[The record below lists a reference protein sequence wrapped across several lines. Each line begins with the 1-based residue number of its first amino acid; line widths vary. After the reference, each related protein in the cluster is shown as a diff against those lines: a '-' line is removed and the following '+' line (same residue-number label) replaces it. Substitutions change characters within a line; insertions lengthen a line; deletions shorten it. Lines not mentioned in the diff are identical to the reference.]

1 MNRRQAIATLAAAP
15 LVAQSRETKIDPE
28 IVRRHDAAVEKA
40 LAAQITDA
48 GHRGFGS
55 LPAEDGLYHAGT
67 AAGLFVNYAAAY
79 LHAESKY
86 HRSRVL
92 PERMQMA
99 ARFLDR
105 AQHTDGTI
113 DLLTTNFHST
123 PDTGFVVHSAGTAA
137 CLLHRADERGLLA
150 MIEPFLRKAGG
161 ALAAGGVHTPNHR
174 WVVSSALAQVNEVF
188 PDARFTR
195 RIDQWLA
202 EGVDIDADGQYTERS
217 TSVYNTVCDRAFTVL
232 AVKLK
237 RLELLEPV
245 RQNLDAMLYLMHPNY
260 EVVTEISRRQDKG
273 ERGDIGGY
281 WFPLQYLAVRDRNP
295 VYAGIAAGV
304 APQRASLPAL
314 MEYPEMAGPSPG
326 SKAPPDDYV
335 KDFPVLDVVRF
346 RRGARSATI
355 LGNDSLWFA
364 LRQGDAVISGVR
376 MAGAFFGKGQLV
388 PPRIERSGKTYTLR
402 QALEAGYY
410 QPAEP
415 PRKVAAGEWG
425 RVRESCKE
433 SEICR
438 YEQSAAITE
447 TADGFRIQLAAKGT
461 ENVPVA
467 IEIGLRAG
475 VEVEGAA
482 ALKGRSDAFLLG
494 AGYATVRRGG
504 DRIRVGPGLG
514 QHAYVQVRGAEPK
527 LPGTSLYLTAF
538 APFEHTLE
546 FVCG

>member
-1 MNRRQAIATLAAAP
+1 M
-15 LVAQSRETKIDPE
+15 AQPGEPKIDADV
-28 IVRRHDAAVEKA
+28 VRRHDAAVEKA
-40 LAAQITDA
+40 LAAQITGA

-67 AAGLFVNYAAAY
+67 AAGLFLNYAAAY
-79 LHAESKY
+79 LYPESRY
-86 HRSRVL
+86 HHDRAL

-99 ARFLDR
+99 ARFLER
-105 AQHTDGTI
+105 AQHPDGTI

-123 PDTGFVVHSAGTAA
+123 PDTGFVVHNAGTAA
-137 CLLHRADERGLLA
+137 CLLHRAGERELLA
-150 MIEPFLRKAGG
+150 LIEPFLRKAGG
-161 ALAAGGVHTPNHR
+161 ALAVGGVHTPNHR
-174 WVVSSALAQVNEVF
+174 WVVSSALAQIHEVL
-188 PDARFTR
+188 PDARFRR
-195 RIDQWLA
+195 RIDEWLA

-237 RLELLEPV
+237 RPELLEPV
-245 RQNLDAMLYLMHPNY
+245 RRNLASMLYLMHPDY

-281 WFPLQYLAVRDRNP
+281 WFPLQYLAVLDRNP
-295 VYAGIAAGV
+295 VYAGIAARV

-314 MEYPEMAGPSPG
+314 MEYPEMIGPSPG
-326 SKAPPDDYV
+326 TKAPPDDYL

-364 LRQGDAVISGVR
+364 VRQGDAVISGVR

-388 PPRIERSGKTYTLR
+388 PPRVGRSGKVYTLR
-402 QALEAGYY
+402 QTFEAGYY
-410 QPAEP
+410 QPADP
-415 PRKVAAGEWG
+415 PRKVAAGQWG
-425 RVRESCKE
+425 KVRATCRETG
-433 SEICR
+433 ICR

-461 ENVPVA
+461 QNVPVA
-467 IEIGLRAG
+467 IEIGVRAG

-482 ALKGRSDAFLLG
+482 AVKGRSDAFLLG
-494 AGYATVRRGG
+494 SGYATVRHGS
-504 DRIRVGPGLG
+504 DRIRVGPGLA

-546 FVCG
+546 FLCG